1 MEHFVGRIVHFSSNH
16 VNPTQK
22 KTHKDTKSCFEAGLT
37 PYFTKKNETI
47 MAVTT
52 TILIVPVVGV
62 PLLGTCLLL
71 NSSTSF
77 SSSSVG

>member
-1 MEHFVGRIVHFSSNH
+1 MEHFVGRIVHFSSNA

-37 PYFTKKNETI
+37 PYFTKNETI

-52 TILIVPVVGV
+52 IILIVPVVGV
-62 PLLGTCLLL
+62 PLLGSCLLL